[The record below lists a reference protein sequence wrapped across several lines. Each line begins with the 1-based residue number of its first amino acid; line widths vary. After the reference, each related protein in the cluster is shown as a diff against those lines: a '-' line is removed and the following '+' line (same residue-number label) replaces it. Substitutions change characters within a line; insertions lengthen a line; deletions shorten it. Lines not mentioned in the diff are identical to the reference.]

1 VVVVGADVV
10 GVVLGAVRVDV
21 DGTVVVVEVEVEVD
35 GAVVGVVVVPLRL
48 VVALAPGCSSATTKP
63 MRAVAPAAAAIVAP
77 VR

>member
-10 GVVLGAVRVDV
+10 GVVLGAVWVDV
-21 DGTVVVVEVEVEVD
+21 DGTVVVVVVVD
-35 GAVVGVVVVPLRL
+35 GAVVDVGVVPVRL